1 MMRGAIYSE
10 FNGPI
15 TVEELPD
22 PAVPADGVVIEVR
35 ASGLCR
41 SDLFGWHGH
50 DPDIALP
57 HVPGHELAGVVAEA
71 GPGVSR
77 WSAGDRV
84 TVPFCCGCGACEQ
97 CTAGNE
103 QICDHYFQP
112 GFTHWGS
119 FARYCAIAHADTNLA
134 ALPETISY
142 AHGSI
147 LGCRMITAYRALIER
162 ARLCSGEWLAVHGCG
177 GLGLC
182 MVMIGAAVGAQV
194 VAVDIDDRALELAS
208 AVGAAATVTAD
219 PDTGRATVKAV
230 RDTTGGGA
238 HVSVD
243 ALGNGEVAANSV
255 RCLRKQ
261 GRHVQ
266 AGLLPVRATALPVAA
281 IIMKELEVLGTKGM
295 SARQYPE
302 LIDLITTTAM
312 DLGLLVSRTIG
323 LDDLPG
329 AFETMEGFDTQGVA
343 VVTDF

>member
-1 MMRGAIYSE
+1 MRAAVYHE

-15 TVEELPD
+15 TVEDLPD
-22 PAVPADGVVIEVR
+22 PAVPDHGVVIEVR

-41 SDLFGWHGH
+41 SDLFAWHGH
-50 DPDIALP
+50 DPGMALP

-71 GPGVSR
+71 GPGVTR

-84 TVPFCCGCGACEQ
+84 TAPFCCGCGACEQ
-97 CTAGNE
+97 CAAGNE
-103 QICDHYFQP
+103 QICDNYFQP

-119 FARYCAIAHADTNLA
+119 FAAYCAIDHADTNVA
-134 ALPETISY
+134 ALPTAMSFE
-142 AHGSI
+142 HGSI

-162 ARLCSGEWLAVHGCG
+162 ARLAGGEWLAVHGCG

-182 MVMIGAAVGAQV
+182 MVMIGTAVGAQV
-194 VAVDIDDRALELAS
+194 VAVDIDEDALALATAMGATA
-208 AVGAAATVTAD
+208 AVAAD
-219 PDTGRATVKAV
+219 PDSGRATVGAV
-230 RDTTGGGA
+230 REATGGGA

-243 ALGNGEVAANSV
+243 ALGNADVAANSV

-266 AGLLPVRATALPVAA
+266 AGLLSARATALPLAT

-295 SARQYPE
+295 SARQYPDLME
-302 LIDLITTTAM
+302 LIAKTGM
-312 DLGLLVSRTIG
+312 DLGLLVSRTMG
-323 LDDLPG
+323 LGDLPD
-329 AFETMEGFDTQGVA
+329 AFETMAAFGGSGVA